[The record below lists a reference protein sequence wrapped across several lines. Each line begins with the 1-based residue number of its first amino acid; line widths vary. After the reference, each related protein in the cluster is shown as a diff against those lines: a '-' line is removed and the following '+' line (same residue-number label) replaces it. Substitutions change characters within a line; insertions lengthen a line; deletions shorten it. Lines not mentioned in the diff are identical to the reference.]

1 MDDLEIN
8 LARGDR
14 AKILLEDELLNEM
27 LNKIEEDCIRE
38 IRSSKMVET
47 EVREKAYNLLTAVD
61 LLKRNLR
68 SVYDTGKM
76 AEAQLVRRGRP
87 PKNRI

>member
-1 MDDLEIN
+1 MDDLDLN

-14 AKILLEDELLNEM
+14 AKILLQDELLNEM
-27 LNKIEEDCIRE
+27 LTKVEDNCIRE
-38 IRSSKMVET
+38 IRTSKMLET
-47 EVREKAYNLLTAVD
+47 EVREKAYNLLMAVD
-61 LLKRNLR
+61 LLKQNLR

-76 AEAQLVRRGRP
+76 AEVQLVRRGRP

>member
-1 MDDLEIN
+1 MDDLEVN

-27 LNKIEEDCIRE
+27 LNKIEEDCINQ
-38 IRSSKMVET
+38 IRTSKMVET
-47 EVREKAYNLLTAVD
+47 DVREKAYSLMTAIE

-87 PKNRI
+87 PKNRT

>member
-1 MDDLEIN
+1 VSTNNAIC
-8 LARGDR
+8 
-14 AKILLEDELLNEM
+14 ILVDVAVVVL

-38 IRSSKMVET
+38 IRTSKMVET

-76 AEAQLVRRGRP
+76 AEVQLVRRGRP

>member
-1 MDDLEIN
+1 MDDLEVN

-27 LNKIEEDCIRE
+27 LKKIEDDCINQ
-38 IRSSKMVET
+38 IRTSKMVET
-47 EVREKAYNLLTAVD
+47 EVREKAYSLMTAIE

>member
-1 MDDLEIN
+1 MDDLELN

-14 AKILLEDELLNEM
+14 AKILLQDELLNEM
-27 LNKIEEDCIRE
+27 LTKVEDDCIQW
-38 IRSSKMVET
+38 IRNSKMPET
-47 EVREKAYNLLTAVD
+47 DVREKAYNLLVAVD
-61 LLKRNLR
+61 LLKQNLR

-76 AEAQLVRRGRP
+76 AEVQLVRRGRP